1 MSFNTYAN
9 PNRNFG
15 RSLAFSEF
23 LNRQTPEQKRK
34 IVAAEKAYLYAVGHP
49 AGRQAAAATAY
60 AEIFKGPTSQPLD
73 TSAAPLDP
81 VGATC

>member
-1 MSFNTYAN
+1 MAFNTFQN

-34 IVAAEKAYLYAVGHP
+34 IVAAERVYLHEVSRPTSLPVAVAGVYADS
-49 AGRQAAAATAY
+49 
-60 AEIFKGPTSQPLD
+60 FKGTISQPLD
-73 TSAAPLDP
+73 PAA
-81 VGATC
+81 VM

>member
-1 MSFNTYAN
+1 MGVNTYHN

-34 IVAAEKAYLYAVGHP
+34 ILAAERSYLSSANDVTGRNAAY
-49 AGRQAAAATAY
+49 ATA
-60 AEIFKGPTSQPLD
+60 FTNSLKGPPSKFPVSQL
-73 TSAAPLDP
+73 LDP
-81 VGATC
+81 AAST

>member
-1 MSFNTYAN
+1 MGINIYHN

-34 IVAAEKAYLYAVGHP
+34 ILAAERAYLYSSTDP
-49 AGRQAAAATAY
+49 TGRSSADTQAF
-60 AEIFKGPTSQPLD
+60 IDSFKGPSSKFPVSQL
-73 TSAAPLDP
+73 LDP
-81 VGATC
+81 AAST